1 MNTEIKYI
9 DIKTK
14 SYLANNWDEGQR
26 IIDVTPDHNREL
38 ILMDLN
44 FLIRLIE
51 LLPTTSDLS
60 QFKINLKKKITNSQ
74 SLEDIVEACVDFS
87 SFHRTIDLIQKHKNM
102 RIDTDEG
109 RNKCDEAR
117 LADVSPKQ
125 QKPSIED
132 LGF

>member
-14 SYLANNWDEGQR
+14 SYLANKKFKDWDEGQR

-60 QFKINLKKKITNSQ
+60 QFKINLKKKITNSH
-74 SLEDIVEACVDFS
+74 SLEDIIKACEDFT
-87 SFHRTIDLIQKHKNM
+87 SFHRTIDLIQKHRFVRN
-102 RIDTDEG
+102 DTDSI
-109 RNKCDEAR
+109 
-117 LADVSPKQ
+117 LTDVEEPAKKKRSV
-125 QKPSIED
+125 ED